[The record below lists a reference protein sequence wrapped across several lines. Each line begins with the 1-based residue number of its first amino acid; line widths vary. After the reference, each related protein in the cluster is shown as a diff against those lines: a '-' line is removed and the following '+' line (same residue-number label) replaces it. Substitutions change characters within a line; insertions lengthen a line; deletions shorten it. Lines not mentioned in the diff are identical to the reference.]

1 METNWARI
9 WQDFRITIWF
19 LIIAI
24 ATGLLFV
31 LLQGAG
37 TRMIATLWA
46 LAVMACG
53 ALTGFLFGIPRVLQ
67 TPDPVSIQGGEKET
81 RAVSQ
86 PIYRMQVNTNLEQIS
101 DWLTK
106 I

>member
-37 TRMIATLWA
+37 TRMIAT
-46 LAVMACG
+46 
-53 ALTGFLFGIPRVLQ
+53 PQHR
-67 TPDPVSIQGGEKET
+67 E
-81 RAVSQ
+81 RARTQRPQSAQ
-86 PIYRMQVNTNLEQIS
+86 ARE
-101 DWLTK
+101 
-106 I
+106 

>member
-67 TPDPVSIQGGEKET
+67 TPDPVSIQGVK
-81 RAVSQ
+81 RKLALSA
-86 PIYRMQVNTNLEQIS
+86 NLFTECKSTQIS
-101 DWLTK
+101 SRSRTG
-106 I
+106 